1 MKEVIKQ
8 CPVCGSNLIIKKLY
22 CENCET
28 EINGNFVVERSNILD
43 DEDWAFIKEFIDC
56 DGNFRLLSERLG
68 LSYPT
73 LKIRLMKI
81 KNKLKGDKENNEGL
95 KNNDDIDYY
104 LEKLEEGKMSVDEV
118 LKNLKRSKK

>member
-1 MKEVIKQ
+1 MNEVIKK
-8 CPVCGSNLIIKKLY
+8 CPVCGNNLIIKKLY

-43 DEDWAFIKEFIDC
+43 DEDWIFIKEFIDC

-81 KNKLKGDKENNEGL
+81 KNKLKGDENNNEFL
-95 KNNDDIDYY
+95 NNNDIDYY